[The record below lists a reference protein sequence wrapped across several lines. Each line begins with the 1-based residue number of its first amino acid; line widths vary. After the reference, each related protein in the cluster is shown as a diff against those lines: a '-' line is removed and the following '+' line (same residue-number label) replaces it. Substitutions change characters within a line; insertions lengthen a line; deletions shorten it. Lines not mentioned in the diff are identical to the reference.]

1 MISLI
6 AVVGKNNE
14 LGKNNDLIWHL
25 PNDLKF
31 FKEQTINRIVVMGYN
46 TFISLGRPLPNRI
59 NVVLSS
65 DKVDL
70 PIGVLQFNNLEDLN
84 DYICDKDVFIIGG
97 ASLYKQFIDQ
107 AKRIYL
113 TEVEATSD
121 ADVYFPKFV
130 KTKYKKTVLGK
141 NSDNNIDKETIRV
154 NFDSIGLD
162 AINILIYMYTDI
174 IDYAEYLIFREN
186 VNKEIL
192 KVLESENVKM
202 AYPGQNVYIHQI
214 QEKNK
219 EFNQH

>member
-1 MISLI
+1 MSTMDQLSLKYRNKEVYMISLI

-65 DKVDL
+65 TKVDL
-70 PIGVLQFNNLEDLN
+70 PEGVLQFNNLEDLN
-84 DYICDKDVFIIGG
+84 DYIRDKDVFIIGG

-130 KTKYKKTVLGK
+130 KTKYKKTVLGQ
-141 NSDNNIDKETIRV
+141 NSDNNID
-154 NFDSIGLD
+154 
-162 AINILIYMYTDI
+162 YTH
-174 IDYAEYLIFREN
+174 
-186 VNKEIL
+186 
-192 KVLESENVKM
+192 VLYERK
-202 AYPGQNVYIHQI
+202 
-214 QEKNK
+214 
-219 EFNQH
+219 